1 MTRTRLSSTRSG
13 KVYSSFAAEVR
24 ASVISPKKRPK
35 ASIVTPDLRTTA
47 DSASKADKPVQRDD
61 QEEVVICCGAVAIA
75 GEDERGDLVAEMDP
89 EPFKNFE
96 YILDCEADQERII
109 GLAPVHSLQSPGSPF
124 AYTVCSDADSEASAG
139 FGGWLTYEPPQK
151 SRIYTCTEPALT
163 AGVTIPLLP
172 GVLRNS
178 YGGILYCEPPL
189 QVQERERADHKQ
201 AARASGAHGAASS
214 SPRTPLTEH
223 QLIRIEFNR
232 QQALTKLREM
242 QSNRSCSA
250 LVTVVQ

>member
-35 ASIVTPDLRTTA
+35 ASVVTPDLRTTV
-47 DSASKADKPVQRDD
+47 DSALKADKSVQRDD
-61 QEEVVICCGAVAIA
+61 QEEVVGCCGAIA
-75 GEDERGDLVAEMDP
+75 GEDERGDLVVEMDP
-89 EPFKNFE
+89 ELFKNFE
-96 YILDCEADQERII
+96 YILDCEVDQKSII
-109 GLAPVHSLQSPGSPF
+109 GLAPVHSLQAPGSPF
-124 AYTVCSDADSEASAG
+124 AYTVCSDADSEVSAG

-151 SRIYTCTEPALT
+151 SSVAHERFYACSEPTLT

-178 YGGILYCEPPL
+178 YGGILNCEPPL
-189 QVQERERADHKQ
+189 QVQERGRSNTEQVAE
-201 AARASGAHGAASS
+201 STTTHGVAGG
-214 SPRTPLTEH
+214 PLKVLLTEH

-232 QQALTKLREM
+232 QQALTKLRDKSVKSE
-242 QSNRSCSA
+242 
-250 LVTVVQ
+250 L

>member
-35 ASIVTPDLRTTA
+35 SSIVTPDLRTTV
-47 DSASKADKPVQRDD
+47 DSASKADKPVQRGD
-61 QEEVVICCGAVAIA
+61 QEKVVACCGAVAIA
-75 GEDERGDLVAEMDP
+75 GEDERGNLVVEMDP

-96 YILDCEADQERII
+96 YILDCEVNQERII

-124 AYTVCSDADSEASAG
+124 ASTVCSDADSEASAG
-139 FGGWLTYEPPQK
+139 VGGWLTYEPPQK
-151 SRIYTCTEPALT
+151 SSVAQERFYAWSEPTLT

-178 YGGILYCEPPL
+178 YGGILYCEPPC

-214 SPRTPLTEH
+214 PPRTPLTEH

-232 QQALTKLREM
+232 QQALTKLREK
-242 QSNRSCSA
+242 SVKSI
-250 LVTVVQ
+250 L